1 MTYKT
6 NNMKNYNFLVTSGK
20 ATIKDSKITYMPT
33 KAIDSEGNEYFQTA
47 VVNSDIDFENGT
59 IEFTIKVKETKA
71 MCQVVLETEDYG
83 NLNIGLNAS
92 GSLFGIT
99 KYHHKTK
106 RWEWQNG
113 SGFTENLELDKQY
126 KLKIIVIG
134 SLLTLYVNNIKI
146 SDSTQYIRKSQIKF
160 FISSSDEVEI
170 TDLNAT
176 VKKPKAFIVMQFSD
190 EFNKLYNEVIKPI
203 CEEYGLECERADEFY
218 TSTPIIADIV
228 NSLIKCSIIIA
239 EITPDNPNVY
249 YELGYAHAIN
259 KPTILLCDK
268 NKRSKLPFDVSGF
281 RTLFYEDSIMGKS
294 NIESTLKKYLEV
306 ISY

>member
-1 MTYKT
+1 
-6 NNMKNYNFLVTSGK
+6 MKDINWLVTSGQAK
-20 ATIKDSKITYMPT
+20 ITETKITYIPT
-33 KAIDSEGNEYFQTA
+33 KAKDPEGNEYYQTS
-47 VVNSDIDFENGT
+47 VINSDVDFENGS
-59 IEFTIKVKETKA
+59 IEFNIKVKEIKA
-71 MCQVVLETEDYG
+71 LCQIVLETEEYG
-83 NLNIGLNAS
+83 NLNIGMNAS

-99 KYHHKTK
+99 KYDYKTK

-113 SGFTENLELDKQY
+113 SGFPENLELDKEY
-126 KLKIIVIG
+126 KLKIIVTG

-146 SDSTQYIRKSQIKF
+146 AESNQYIKKAQLKF
-160 FISSSDEVEI
+160 FITSSNEVEI
-170 TDLNAT
+170 TDFKVT
-176 VKKPKAFIVMQFSD
+176 MKKPKAFIVMQFSD

-294 NIESTLKKYLEV
+294 SIESSLRKYLEI